1 MPRFEPVSVRCA
13 EWQERV
19 DSIMSIVQEAEERR
33 CALNKELSLVD
44 QELCDL
50 HHYVEFNDLN
60 AAQGYRI
67 YKRMQDAL
75 MRRRAIK
82 DELYVVSVI
91 KQGIPSIQKLG
102 NNVGKCIESMDRR
115 EYAPRVLTEMFAQ
128 GV

>member
-44 QELCDL
+44 QELCNL

-102 NNVGKCIESMDRR
+102 KNVGKCIESMDRR
-115 EYAPRVLTEMFAQ
+115 EYALRVLTEMFAQ